1 MSLEVQFF
9 AHTIV
14 SPIEPYTNFFSL
26 TARQK
31 TAIEKSFY
39 FCGMCQGL
47 IHWLRENTSG
57 GLMSFSNNCI
67 FFFKTSLEVQFFAD
81 ITMCPIE
88 PHTQFF
94 SSITSQKNAIE
105 NCFYF
110 CGVFVFAKGLC
121 TDSAQT
127 RLGFSCLKKKFV
139 KTLLKLYEKF
149 QIFYSS
155 WVKAFSHW

>member
-1 MSLEVQFF
+1 MYTGNPHRTSHAKFQPDR
-9 AHTIV
+9 
-14 SPIEPYTNFFSL
+14 PINLGDGDLSKFP
-26 TARQK
+26 K
-31 TAIEKSFY
+31 TSGI
-39 FCGMCQGL
+39 CQGP